1 MVVHIGLKNE
11 ESRFYTMDHKKELK
25 EEYKEMPIQA
35 GVFKITNK
43 ENGKVY
49 IGSFNNL
56 KRLNGLKFMLRT
68 NTFTNPLLQNEWNE
82 FGTDAFTIETVEMLK
97 KPEEGYFDEKKELEK
112 LEQKWIEQL
121 QPFGDKGYNKLIE
134 TH

>member
-1 MVVHIGLKNE
+1 
-11 ESRFYTMDHKKELK
+11 MDHKKELK